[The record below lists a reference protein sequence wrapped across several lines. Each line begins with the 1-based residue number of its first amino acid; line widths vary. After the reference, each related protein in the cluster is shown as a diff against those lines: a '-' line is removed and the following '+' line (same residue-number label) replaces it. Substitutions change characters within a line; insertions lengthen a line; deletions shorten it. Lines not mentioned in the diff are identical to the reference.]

1 MTVFGG
7 PPGRDLDFLLILCD
21 IFGIWTKKIEQLGS
35 VTYLPPKLRYLNLP
49 PMQLLMLQNN
59 KYSFAFNPPL
69 TLCVVKIR
77 ASTASTEQKVV
88 GLCLAF

>member
-49 PMQLLMLQNN
+49 HMQLLMLQDN
-59 KYSFAFNPPL
+59 KYSFAFREFYLAQDSPAISCWEIAFSGTG
-69 TLCVVKIR
+69 TLK
-77 ASTASTEQKVV
+77 
-88 GLCLAF
+88 